1 MKRIL
6 SAIMIV
12 ATLIFSQQVNAQL
25 RKIPAE
31 VTDAFKSKFPDAEN
45 VEWKD
50 RISSFEASFKIAE
63 TAYEA
68 RFNNKGEWQ
77 ETEKILDPQAFP
89 TEVKDGFDKSK
100 YTSWE
105 VKELSHLEKK
115 DAAYYRV
122 LVRKNDLEKKYLF
135 FDDKGKLIK
144 EQITL

>member
-6 SAIMIV
+6 SAIMAI
-12 ATLIFSQQVNAQL
+12 ATLIFSQHVHAQL

-31 VTDAFKSKFPDAEN
+31 VTDAFKSKFPQAAN

-50 RISSFEASFKIAE
+50 KLSGFEANFKIAE

-77 ETEKILDPQAFP
+77 ETEKLMDPQTFP
-89 TEVKDGFDKSK
+89 AEVKDGFDKSK

-115 DAAYYRV
+115 DTAYYRV

>member
-1 MKRIL
+1 MK
-6 SAIMIV
+6 
-12 ATLIFSQQVNAQL
+12 TLIIFKFLFISLATSIQVTAQL

-31 VTDAFKSKFPDAEN
+31 VTDAFKSKFPDAAN

-50 RISSFEASFKIAE
+50 KLSGFEASFKMAE

-89 TEVKDGFDKSK
+89 GEVKAGFDKSK

-105 VKELSHLEKK
+105 VRELSHLEKK

-122 LVRKNDLEKKYLF
+122 LVRKNELEKKYLF